1 MGFFKGNKTLTL
13 QNKNLQITYQEY
25 IRNDTETWILNFKIK
40 NLTLWNTC
48 DRRGI
53 EDCIKWEILIH

>member
-40 NLTLWNTC
+40 NLTL
-48 DRRGI
+48 
-53 EDCIKWEILIH
+53 